1 MASLVR
7 WYRPLALIVGV
18 LLLVATIGSLC
29 KYLLTEGSSPQRF
42 GENLAFLWPIHG
54 WFYIAYF
61 VVAILLARKAGWSIP
76 YTLVMLAAGL
86 VPVLMF
92 FVEHKVMQRVRSEH
106 PALAPQP

>member
-29 KYLLTEGSSPQRF
+29 KYLLTEGSTLQTF
-42 GENLAFLWPIHG
+42 GENLAWVWPIHG
-54 WFYIAYF
+54 WFYIGYF
-61 VVAILLARKAGWSIP
+61 VVAILLARKAGWSLA
-76 YTLVMLAAGL
+76 YTLMMLAAGL

-92 FVEHKVMQRVRSEH
+92 FVEHRVMQRVRSEH
-106 PALAPQP
+106 PELIAQH